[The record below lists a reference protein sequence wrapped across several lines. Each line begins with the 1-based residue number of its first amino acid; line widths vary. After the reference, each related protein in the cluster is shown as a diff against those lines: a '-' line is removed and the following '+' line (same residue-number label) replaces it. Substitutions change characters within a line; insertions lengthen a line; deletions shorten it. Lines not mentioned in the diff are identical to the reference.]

1 MSKIT
6 TEIIKEKNKKHKKKD
21 KDTQLAEDIQAVDLR
36 IERFDAVAGDDLP
49 IKLSS
54 EEVKKQYFVPILEKL
69 GHLKYDENK
78 NNVDKINQLRG
89 DYLQRSTKFNSDPSP
104 DEYWR
109 ENDPQ
114 WEEIVKTLT
123 ITSGILDS
131 KSKVLLL
138 EPRWVNEVF
147 SFKKRFGFE
156 NVAGV
161 ASFSTNENVISIG
174 DMHTMK
180 FDSNTFDVIYQRN
193 TLSLSYNVRALLDE
207 CIRILKNNSILI
219 IDNAL
224 DYKIG
229 VNPIIR
235 TNIHSTQWIIEFL
248 KTKTTAVLYNKE
260 VIMTND
266 ARDKYGQLIIQIRK

>member
-1 MSKIT
+1 
-6 TEIIKEKNKKHKKKD
+6 
-21 KDTQLAEDIQAVDLR
+21 
-36 IERFDAVAGDDLP
+36 
-49 IKLSS
+49 
-54 EEVKKQYFVPILEKL
+54 
-69 GHLKYDENK
+69 
-78 NNVDKINQLRG
+78 
-89 DYLQRSTKFNSDPSP
+89 
-104 DEYWR
+104 
-109 ENDPQ
+109 
-114 WEEIVKTLT
+114 
-123 ITSGILDS
+123 
-131 KSKVLLL
+131 
-138 EPRWVNEVF
+138 
-147 SFKKRFGFE
+147 
-156 NVAGV
+156 
-161 ASFSTNENVISIG
+161 
-174 DMHTMK
+174 MK

-248 KTKTTAVLYNKE
+248 KTKTAAVLYNKE